1 MIPVTFNDCFG
12 WLHAPV
18 PGAREAAAGDVGVV
32 VCQGLMRDGLL
43 AHCSF
48 RLLGDELAAAGYPM
62 LRFDYPG
69 TGDSLDDAVAAAG
82 GHWQAWLTSVDRA
95 ADWLKATTGVTRLV
109 FCGLR
114 AGATLATLA
123 ASTRSDAAG
132 LLLFEPVVS
141 GRTYVREMILEA
153 DLQSG
158 KTSARGED
166 LDIREFLFSAATL
179 DAIAAVDLRKAAL
192 PAGLKAALFVRPEAR
207 QIDECVTAWKTAG
220 VDAERLGWDG
230 LVPLMRHNVIDENAL
245 ADFTHVMA
253 WLRRALPATPIE
265 ARPPPPEMK
274 LTPAGTVET
283 PFWFGPKLF
292 GVLSRPAQGT
302 TDQVLLIG
310 NGGRDPHYGAA
321 RQNVDFARYLARHGI
336 ACLRF
341 DFAGLGDSIGPPGK
355 ENLLTHTFTDR
366 LPDIRAAL
374 DALESEGFRRFAMLG
389 LCSGAYHAFHAA
401 LADPRLSRLL
411 LVNLPLFQLPARNVL
426 DFLENRGTSAT
437 VVGRKLFSIGSWK
450 TLLSGRSNVRT
461 LVRSVINHA
470 RRQIVGKSQALG
482 RKLGLIREQSFP
494 VQAMTR
500 LTRQGGRA
508 LFLFSP
514 CDLEIDAFAREF
526 GPQGEKLAPF
536 KGSRVLVLPRM
547 DHDLTKAIGR
557 RDAEQAVTEF
567 LRAA

>member
-1 MIPVTFNDCFG
+1 M
-12 WLHAPV
+12 L
-18 PGAREAAAGDVGVV
+18 
-32 VCQGLMRDGLL
+32 
-43 AHCSF
+43 F
-48 RLLGDELAAAGYPM
+48 RSE
-62 LRFDYPG
+62 
-69 TGDSLDDAVAAAG
+69 
-82 GHWQAWLTSVDRA
+82 
-95 ADWLKATTGVTRLV
+95 
-109 FCGLR
+109 
-114 AGATLATLA
+114 
-123 ASTRSDAAG
+123 
-132 LLLFEPVVS
+132 
-141 GRTYVREMILEA
+141 
-153 DLQSG
+153 
-158 KTSARGED
+158 
-166 LDIREFLFSAATL
+166 
-179 DAIAAVDLRKAAL
+179 
-192 PAGLKAALFVRPEAR
+192 
-207 QIDECVTAWKTAG
+207 TA
-220 VDAERLGWDG
+220 
-230 LVPLMRHNVIDENAL
+230 
-245 ADFTHVMA
+245 
-253 WLRRALPATPIE
+253 
-265 ARPPPPEMK
+265 
-274 LTPAGTVET
+274 
-283 PFWFGPKLF
+283 FWFGPKLF

-411 LVNLPLFQLPARNVL
+411 LVNLPLFQLPTRNVL

-461 LVRSVINHA
+461 LVRSMINHA

-514 CDLEIDAFAREF
+514 GDLEIDAFAREF
-526 GPQGEKLAPF
+526 GPQGEKLAPY